1 MPACRT
7 PELWPVWWKPG
18 TASRS
23 STVTASPGRRAKS
36 SRATARPMMP
46 APTTTTSG
54 SERGVADGGLSAL
67 GPRAL
72 AGRRAQGVEAAFEL
86 DAVARHL
93 PADLELAGLRHVS
106 VIPCSVS

>member
-7 PELWPVWWKPG
+7 PELCPVWWNPATG
-18 TASRS
+18 SRS
-23 STVTASPGRRAKS
+23 STVTVRSGRRASS

-72 AGRRAQGVEAAFEL
+72 ARRRAQVVEAAFEL

-93 PADLELAGLRHVS
+93 PADLELAGLRHV
-106 VIPCSVS
+106 PARP